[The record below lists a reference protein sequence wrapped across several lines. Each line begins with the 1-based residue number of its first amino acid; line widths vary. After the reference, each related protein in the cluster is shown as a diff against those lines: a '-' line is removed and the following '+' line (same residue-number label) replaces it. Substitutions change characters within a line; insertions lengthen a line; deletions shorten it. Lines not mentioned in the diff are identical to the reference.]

1 MTPDDV
7 SLALFRHAPAGLF
20 AMSTDGVIRS
30 ANDTFCDWTGFS
42 QGDIVGRYF
51 LSLLS
56 RGSKLIFETRFMPL
70 LQTRRPLN
78 EMLLSLA
85 TRTGGTRDVL
95 VSLVLDDSGADP
107 LIYAAVFDAGIRLKY
122 ERDLLEARRTAE
134 AAVARV
140 RIMQEAAAGLAPATT
155 MAEFGSVLRVSAE
168 LATDAATVSVIVAG
182 SDEKPELVSGARPL
196 AGSVALADLL
206 PIRECLNHGRPVLCR
221 SPADIAASFPTLAA
235 GLDAEGVEALC
246 VIPLTE
252 DGTVSGA
259 IACWFQRPRVLDAN
273 LLDLLAALATQAAPV
288 LERIHLQ
295 RQIEHQSLHDSL
307 TGLPNRFAMQTR
319 LEQLLAEAVLH
330 DRSVAVMFLDLDGFK
345 AINDRFGHEAGDEVL
360 QQVAERLTAIMRVG
374 DLCSR
379 FGGDEFVI
387 ACDGVDEESVLD
399 VSRRIWDAVC
409 EPLHGIAHGSTV
421 SASIGISVFRPGLTP
436 AATPGALI
444 ARADQAMLAAKRAG
458 MGRDARAVLAWGD
471 GPIPNA

>member
-7 SLALFRHAPAGLF
+7 SQALFQHAPAGLF

-30 ANDTFCDWTGFS
+30 ANDTFCNWTGFP
-42 QGDIVGRYF
+42 QDDIVGRYF
-51 LSLLS
+51 LSLLA
-56 RGSKLIFETRFMPL
+56 RGSKLVFETRFMPL
-70 LQTRRPLN
+70 LQTRHPLN

-95 VSLVLDDSGADP
+95 VSLVVDDSGADE

-122 ERDLLEARRTAE
+122 ERDLLDARRTAE

-168 LATDAATVSVIVAG
+168 TATDATVSVIVAE
-182 SDEKPELVSGARPL
+182 SDGRLELVSGSRPL
-196 AGSVALADLL
+196 AGSVDLADLL
-206 PIRECLNHGRPVLCR
+206 PVRECLENGRPVLCR
-221 SPADIAASFPTLAA
+221 SPADIEASFPTLAA

-246 VIPLTE
+246 LIPLTD
-252 DGTVSGA
+252 DGAVSGA

-295 RQIEHQSLHDSL
+295 RQIEHQSLHDAL
-307 TGLPNRFAMQTR
+307 TGLPNRFAMQSR
-319 LEQLLAEAVLH
+319 LELLLAEAVLH
-330 DRSVAVMFLDLDGFK
+330 DRTVAVLFLDLDGFK
-345 AINDRFGHEAGDEVL
+345 AINDRFGHEAGDGVL
-360 QQVAERLTAIMRVG
+360 RQVAERLTGIMRVG

-387 ACDGVDEESVLD
+387 ACDGVDEESALE

-409 EPLHGIAHGSTV
+409 EPLQGLAHGSTI
-421 SASIGISVFRPGLTP
+421 SASIGISVFTPGVTQE
-436 AATPGALI
+436 ASPGALI
-444 ARADQAMLAAKRAG
+444 ARADEAMLAAKRAG
-458 MGRDARAVLAWGD
+458 RGRETLVTA
-471 GPIPNA
+471 

>member
-30 ANDTFCDWTGFS
+30 ANDTFCDWTGS
-42 QGDIVGRYF
+42 PQGDIVGRYF

-56 RGSKLIFETRFMPL
+56 KASKLVFETRFMPL

-78 EMLLSLA
+78 EMLLSLSTA
-85 TRTGGTRDVL
+85 TGGTRDVL
-95 VSLVLDDSGADP
+95 VSLVLDDSDADP

-122 ERDLLEARRTAE
+122 ERDLLDARRTAE

-155 MAEFGSVLRVSAE
+155 MAEFGSVLRASAE
-168 LATDAATVSVIVAG
+168 MATDATVSVIVAA
-182 SDEKPELVSGARPL
+182 SDGQLELVSGSRPL
-196 AGSVALADLL
+196 AGSVDLADLL
-206 PIRECLNHGRPVLCR
+206 PIREGLEHGRPVLCR
-221 SPADIAASFPTLAA
+221 SPADIAASFPAQAA

-252 DGTVSGA
+252 DGTVTGA

-273 LLDLLAALATQAAPV
+273 LLELLAALATQAAPV

-307 TGLPNRFAMQTR
+307 TGLPNRFAMQNR
-319 LEQLLAEAVLH
+319 LEHLLAEAVLH
-330 DRSVAVMFLDLDGFK
+330 DRAVAVLFVDLDGFK
-345 AINDRFGHEAGDEVL
+345 AINDRLGHEAGDEVL

-387 ACDGVDEESVLD
+387 ACDGVDEESARD

-409 EPLHGIAHGSTV
+409 EPLQGIAHGSTV
-421 SASIGISVFRPGLTP
+421 SASIGISVFRPGATP
-436 AATPGALI
+436 VATPGTLI
-444 ARADQAMLAAKRAG
+444 ARADEAMLAAKRAG
-458 MGRDARAVLAWGD
+458 MGRDARITA
-471 GPIPNA
+471 